1 MKQEASYSN
10 LIRLVLEM
18 KVSKS
23 NNNSADE
30 GGKLRNFDLT
40 VEEIRTIK
48 AIKEITQSLDDIK
61 DENSESARVDFFR
74 NEISRLEKELEDIR
88 ENTLIK

>member
-1 MKQEASYSN
+1 MK
-10 LIRLVLEM
+10 I
-18 KVSKS
+18 SKS
-23 NNNSADE
+23 NHNTPS
-30 GGKLRNFDLT
+30 GGEKLRNFDLT

-48 AIKEITQSLDDIK
+48 AIKEMTQSLDDIK
-61 DENSESARVDFFR
+61 DKNSESARVDFFR

>member
-1 MKQEASYSN
+1 
-10 LIRLVLEM
+10 M

-23 NNNSADE
+23 NNNSPNK

-48 AIKEITQSLDDIK
+48 AIKEMTQSLDDIK
-61 DENSESARVDFFR
+61 DKNSESARVDFFR

-88 ENTLIK
+88 DNTLIK

>member
-1 MKQEASYSN
+1 
-10 LIRLVLEM
+10 M

-23 NNNSADE
+23 NNNSPSG

-48 AIKEITQSLDDIK
+48 AIKDINQSLDDITDK
-61 DENSESARVDFFR
+61 SSESARVDFFR

-88 ENTLIK
+88 DNTLIK